1 MADWYRFAGSL
12 AIIISMTSD
21 TPADSF
27 GFTWSGGASSAFRC
41 LCITLDGFFPSNGTF
56 PVTMWYSVAPSE

>member
-1 MADWYRFAGSL
+1 MHRSE
-12 AIIISMTSD
+12 I
-21 TPADSF
+21 PADSF
-27 GFTWSGGASSAFRC
+27 GFTWSGGISGALRC